1 MFIRKVFK
9 EPLQY
14 LRGTVLYVK
23 VLQKEMKEVNTDI
36 SSFSIT
42 CHFEGFRKFDRNEL
56 KYICMPASYQISDGQ
71 TVQLLG
77 TVTVQFLLHSI
88 VISNKYK

>member
-56 KYICMPASYQISDGQ
+56 KYICMPASYQISRRSDSAVVGNSHC
-71 TVQLLG
+71 TVSSA
-77 TVTVQFLLHSI
+77 FYRHF
-88 VISNKYK
+88 